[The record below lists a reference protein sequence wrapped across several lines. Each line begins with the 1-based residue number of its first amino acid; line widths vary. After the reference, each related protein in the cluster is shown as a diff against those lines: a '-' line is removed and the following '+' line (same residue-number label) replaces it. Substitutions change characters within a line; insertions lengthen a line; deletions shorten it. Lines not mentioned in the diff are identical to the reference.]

1 MQVVNEALE
10 TYSEKDVSTGPNK
23 ENINTFDIIGNGSTS
38 ETTSGQMAKSCSSK
52 DAETNTEQVLFK
64 SKTTQTQ
71 ATTKSVKT
79 QTHIILSTPIIL
91 VQDSTL
97 SISSNV
103 SDELDM
109 PTATKSCESHKV
121 ATDHDQP
128 TCPSKMYSENE
139 VVETASDSEQS
150 KADSDFVGISDSE
163 YASDDNDDELSASS
177 KEFKKSV
184 LLSSTKPPEKQLK
197 NFVFEEALAN
207 AFGVC
212 FQCGAACS
220 VFCEGFIGTNCKIR
234 VSCARNNSHQFSWS
248 TGPLH
253 NHMPILH
260 LLLSSSILCGGL
272 QPSKVFRLFESLNV
286 PCINRREFCNLQ
298 NVYVIPAVFNVWKQ
312 NQEEVLKDIV
322 GKKFTVASDMR
333 VDSPGHSGLL
343 GAGSTLDVERNVVL
357 DTQIVQVHATWSV
370 NFILSEL

>member
-1 MQVVNEALE
+1 M
-10 TYSEKDVSTGPNK
+10 YFSFVSTGPNK

-109 PTATKSCESHKV
+109 PTATKSCESHEV
-121 ATDHDQP
+121 VTDHDQP
-128 TCPSKMYSENE
+128 TSPSKMHSENE

-197 NFVFEEALAN
+197 IFAFEEALAN

-212 FQCGAACS
+212 FQ
-220 VFCEGFIGTNCKIR
+220 
-234 VSCARNNSHQFSWS
+234 
-248 TGPLH
+248 
-253 NHMPILH
+253 
-260 LLLSSSILCGGL
+260 
-272 QPSKVFRLFESLNV
+272 
-286 PCINRREFCNLQ
+286 
-298 NVYVIPAVFNVWKQ
+298 
-312 NQEEVLKDIV
+312 
-322 GKKFTVASDMR
+322 
-333 VDSPGHSGLL
+333 
-343 GAGSTLDVERNVVL
+343 
-357 DTQIVQVHATWSV
+357 
-370 NFILSEL
+370 